1 MNATIK
7 DVARAAK
14 VSIATVSR
22 ILNNQP
28 GYSLK
33 TKQRV
38 LKAIKTLNYQ
48 PNAVAR
54 GLINKKTRTLGIL
67 VPNVSSMFS
76 SLLLKGVE
84 DAAYT
89 RGYSVIMCHTAN
101 SGVRTMDYLHVLKEK
116 RVDGLLFTSEVL
128 KDAYYDEIRRMGVPL
143 VLLATQSLND
153 SIPYV
158 KVDDRMA
165 AYHAVRYLIA
175 KGHTKI
181 GMISGNK
188 EDRIAGQPRIDGF
201 IQALKDHNLSFNQ
214 KQIVYGPSFSFDD
227 GKRLL
232 LDLLSKNRGLTAIF
246 AASDFLAVGAL
257 SAAYSSGLR
266 VPDDLSIIG
275 YDNLEIAKMSLPPLT
290 TVGQPLFQIGSV
302 GGMMLIDIIEDKG
315 NVEGRILPH
324 QIIER
329 QTVSERSKA
338 LTEKNYDK
346 Q

>member
-7 DVARAAK
+7 DVARAAN

-38 LKAIKTLNYQ
+38 LKVIKDLNYQ

-76 SLLLKGVE
+76 SSLLKGVE

-89 RGYSVIMCHTAN
+89 RGYSVIICHTAN

-128 KDAYYDEIRRMGVPL
+128 RDAYYDEIRRMGIPL
-143 VLLATQSLND
+143 VLLATQSLKY

-165 AYHAVRYLIA
+165 TYHAASYLIA
-175 KGHTKI
+175 KGHTRI

-201 IQALKDHNLSFNQ
+201 IQALKDHNLPFSEN
-214 KQIVYGPSFSFDD
+214 QIVYGPNFYFDD
-227 GKRLL
+227 GQRLL
-232 LDLLSKNRGLTAIF
+232 PELLRKNSGLTAVL
-246 AASDFLAVGAL
+246 AASDFMAVGAL

-275 YDNLEIAKMSLPPLT
+275 YDNLEIAKMSIPPLT
-290 TVGQPLFQIGSV
+290 TVEQPLFQIGRV
-302 GGMMLIDIIEDKG
+302 GGGMLIDIIEGKEH
-315 NVEGRILPH
+315 VEGRIMGH

-329 QTVSERSKA
+329 QTVRDLAK
-338 LTEKNYDK
+338 
-346 Q
+346 